1 MDGDGQ
7 VSLNISLRSI
17 VKASYSRHAS
27 CTNVGNK
34 SLSGIIPMNLETS
47 IITSPNNDLS
57 LDKEIRLLKSALL
70 YSDSITLI
78 SPGLTATLYLLRL
91 STLSEKE
98 KIAYL
103 NGLSTADP
111 SLKADDIENAIR
123 SRDILTRKKGKTKE
137 EIAKLEFIKQKL
149 KNLDKYFEQWGQDV
163 FIKSGLPEFYH
174 LIENGTI
181 KPKHLDVNETEKRM
195 ANQILDET
203 IETISKKGIYPIFDN
218 LVESIA
224 AIYLKESKIAYDVDN
239 INEIFVGKEFLLR
252 LPNIDTLTFD
262 QILSTKQE
270 LKTELDR
277 FKNLIN
283 NYSLE
288 IDGLSFD
295 HDNKALIEKK
305 YQYDFLPQVKELQEK
320 IDANKFY
327 RHLMKDIGENFTKYS
342 ICLGVTG
349 TADIVKLILGAGGM
363 TMAEGIYKGLNSSK
377 QTGNEIKRSSVY
389 FYHKLLDR

>member
-1 MDGDGQ
+1 LATWD
-7 VSLNISLRSI
+7 SYALLNP
-17 VKASYSRHAS
+17 SRHKLK
-27 CTNVGNK
+27 TVGSK
-34 SLSGIIPMNLETS
+34 SFIEIIPMDLETS

-78 SPGLTATLYLLRL
+78 SPGLTTALYLLRL
-91 STLSEKE
+91 SSLSEKE

-103 NGLSTADP
+103 NGLSTVDP
-111 SLKADDIENAIR
+111 TLQADDIENAIKIR
-123 SRDILTRKKGKTKE
+123 NILTRKKGKTKE
-137 EIAKLEFIKQKL
+137 EILKLEYIKQRL
-149 KNLDKYFEQWGQDV
+149 KSIDKYFEQWGQDV

-181 KPKHLDVNETEKRM
+181 KPKHLDVNETEKSI
-195 ANQILDET
+195 AIQILDET
-203 IETISKKGIYPIFDN
+203 IDTISKKGVYPIFDN
-218 LVESIA
+218 LVEQMAS
-224 AIYLKESKIAYDVDN
+224 IYLKENKTDHDITN
-239 INEIFVGKEFLLR
+239 INEIFVGKEFLLK
-252 LPNIDTLTFD
+252 LPNIDTLTFAD
-262 QILSTKQE
+262 ILTAKQE

-295 HDNKALIEKK
+295 EQNRTLIEKK

-327 RHLMKDIGENFTKYS
+327 KHLMRDIGENFTKYS

-349 TADIVKLILGAGGM
+349 TEDIMKLALGAGGM
-363 TMAEGIYKGLNSSK
+363 TIAEGIYKGLNSSK
-377 QTGNEIKRSSVY
+377 QTDKEAKKSSVY
-389 FYHKLLDR
+389 FYHKLLDQ